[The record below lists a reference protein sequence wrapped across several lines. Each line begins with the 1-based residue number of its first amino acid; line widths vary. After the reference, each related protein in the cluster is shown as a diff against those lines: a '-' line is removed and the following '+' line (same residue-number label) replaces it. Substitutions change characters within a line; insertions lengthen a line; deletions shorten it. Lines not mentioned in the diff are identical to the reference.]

1 MTKECTKS
9 KKWYTASRDRVFKA
23 VFVNDEY
30 KELFECIL
38 KETLKETISITKFHI
53 TELTVKTV
61 NERVKMLDVLIEID
75 KDKYILC
82 EVNSSFSYITKER
95 NLVFLETY
103 SSQIIKRGNDY
114 TKTDKII
121 LINYNFIENLGGP
134 ILRHFTYRDE
144 DGICYSDKRMIINVN
159 MDKLLKN
166 YYNGIGKEEYKHL
179 AMLDMDKENLFKLS
193 KTDKLA
199 KKYYDKLMELNT
211 NQEFVQLLSNDEEY
225 EMYVKSEISEARE
238 DAHKEGIKEGIDI
251 GIKEGSKES
260 KLEIARAMLKK
271 NMDINLIA
279 EITNLP
285 VEEIKTLKQ

>member
-1 MTKECTKS
+1 MTQEETKLD
-9 KKWYTASRDRVFKA
+9 KWYTASRDRVFKA
-23 VFVNDEY
+23 VFVNEED

-53 TELTVKTV
+53 TELAVKTV

-82 EVNSSFSYITKER
+82 EVNFSFSYITKER

-103 SSQIIKRGNDY
+103 SSQIIKRGDDY
-114 TKTDKII
+114 KKTDKII
-121 LINYNFIENLGGP
+121 LINYNFTENLGGP
-134 ILRHFTYRDE
+134 ILRRFTYRDE
-144 DGICYSDKRMIINVN
+144 EGICYTDSRMIINVN

-179 AMLDMDKENLFKLS
+179 AMLDMDKEDLFKLS

-199 KKYYDKLMELNT
+199 KKYYNKLMELNT
-211 NQEFVQLLSNDEEY
+211 NQKFVQLLSNDEEY
-225 EMYVKSEISEARE
+225 EIYVKSEISEAR
-238 DAHKEGIKEGIDI
+238 DNARKEGIKEGLAQ
-251 GIKEGSKES
+251 GSKES
-260 KLEIARAMLKK
+260 KQEIAKAMLKK
-271 NMDINLIA
+271 NMDLNLIA

-285 VEEIKTLKQ
+285 VEEIKTLK